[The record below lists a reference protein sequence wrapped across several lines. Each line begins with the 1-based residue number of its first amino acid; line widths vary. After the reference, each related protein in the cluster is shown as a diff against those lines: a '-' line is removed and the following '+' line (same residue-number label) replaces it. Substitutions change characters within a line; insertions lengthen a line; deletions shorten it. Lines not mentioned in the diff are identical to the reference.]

1 MVLYLGSDWQCPFFG
16 ANIHLAAFWKP
27 NLCLIGVGSCPQL
40 TGLLVFGVIFGPG
53 DVLVFQEFISL
64 FDF

>member
-27 NLCLIGVGSCPQL
+27 NLFLIGVGSCPQL
-40 TGLLVFGVIFGPG
+40 TCLLVFGVIFG
-53 DVLVFQEFISL
+53 DVIVFQEFDSL